1 MNYTLNQLRV
11 YVKVFEKQS
20 VTKASEALHMTQPAV
35 SIQLKN
41 FQDQFKIPLFEV
53 ISRQVHFTAF
63 GVEVVES
70 AMEIL
75 RQANLLK
82 EKAIAFDGNL
92 SGTLKVSVVSTGKYV
107 MPFFLK
113 GFLEQHPGVDL
124 QMDVTNKNL
133 VIESLLRNEVDFA
146 LVSII
151 PKKLTVDSI
160 PLLKNSLYLIG
171 GNPMGSKRKWAM
183 RELMDRPLILREE
196 GSGTRQMM
204 EKYMKKDQ
212 VLLTRKLE
220 LTSNEAVK
228 QAVKAGLGY
237 SIMPLIGL
245 KNELESGELSIQPIR
260 GLPMHSEWQLI
271 SLRGKRH
278 GPVAKAYKAYLQEN
292 KSFIIERYFGWL
304 SEYST
309 LLQS

>member
-1 MNYTLNQLRV
+1 MNYTLSQLNV
-11 YVKVFEKQS
+11 FVKVVENQS
-20 VTKASEALHMTQPAV
+20 VTKAAEHLHMTQPAV

-41 FQDQFKIPLFEV
+41 FQDQFEIPLFEV
-53 ISRQVHFTAF
+53 ISRRMHITSF
-63 GVEVVES
+63 GQEVAAS
-70 AMEIL
+70 AKEIL
-75 RQANLLK
+75 FQADLLRH
-82 EKAIAFDGNL
+82 KA
-92 SGTLKVSVVSTGKYV
+92 LKFKGELTGILKISVVSTGKYV
-107 MPFFLK
+107 IPFFLK
-113 GFLEQHPGVDL
+113 PFLDLNPGVDL

-133 VIESLLRNEVDFA
+133 VIESILRNEVDFA

-171 GNPMGSKRKWAM
+171 GNPVGSKRKWAM

-204 EKYMKKDQ
+204 EKYMKQHQ

-237 SIMPLIGL
+237 SVMPLIGL
-245 KNELESGELSIQPIR
+245 KNELESGELSIQPMR
-260 GLPMHSEWQLI
+260 GLPIHSEWQLI

-292 KSFIIERYFGWL
+292 KSFIIECYFAWL
-304 SEYST
+304 SEYSS

>member
-53 ISRQVHFTAF
+53 ISRQVHFTPF
-63 GVEVVES
+63 GLEVVES

-92 SGTLKVSVVSTGKYV
+92 TGTLKVSVVSTGKYV

-124 QMDVTNKNL
+124 QMDVTNKEL
-133 VIESLLRNEVDFA
+133 VVESLGRNEIDFA
-146 LVSII
+146 LVSIL
-151 PKKLTVDSI
+151 PDRLNVDSI
-160 PLLKNSLYLIG
+160 PLLDNSLYLIG
-171 GNPMGSKRKWAM
+171 DRSFSNTKKISIRDLAKHPLIM
-183 RELMDRPLILREE
+183 REP
-196 GSGTRQMM
+196 GSGTRQRM
-204 EKYMKKDQ
+204 EQFLKTHQ
-212 VLLTRKLE
+212 VKLERKFE

-228 QAVKAGLGY
+228 QAVKAGLGL

-245 KNELESGELSIQPIR
+245 KHELEAGELKMLKILKLALS
-260 GLPMHSEWQLI
+260 M
-271 SLRGKRH
+271 KNF
-278 GPVAKAYKAYLQEN
+278 YLMKKQTKE
-292 KSFIIERYFGWL
+292 
-304 SEYST
+304 
-309 LLQS
+309 

>member
-53 ISRQVHFTAF
+53 ISRQVHFTPF
-63 GVEVVES
+63 GLEVVES

-92 SGTLKVSVVSTGKYV
+92 TGTLKVSVVSTGKYV

-124 QMDVTNKNL
+124 QMDVTNKEL
-133 VIESLLRNEVDFA
+133 VVESLGRNEIDFA
-146 LVSII
+146 LVSIL
-151 PKKLTVDSI
+151 PDRLNVDSI
-160 PLLKNSLYLIG
+160 PLLDNSLYLIG
-171 GNPMGSKRKWAM
+171 DRSFSNTKKISIRDLAKHPLIM
-183 RELMDRPLILREE
+183 REP
-196 GSGTRQMM
+196 GSGTRQRM
-204 EKYMKKDQ
+204 EQFLKTHQ
-212 VLLTRKLE
+212 VKLERKFE

-228 QAVKAGLGY
+228 QAVKAGLGL

-245 KNELESGELSIQPIR
+245 KHELEAGELKMLKIS
-260 GLPMHSEWQLI
+260 GLPVHTEWQLI
-271 SLRGKRH
+271 SLKGKRH
-278 GPVAKAYKAYLQEN
+278 GPVAEAFRTYLMAHKTEIAEQHFN
-292 KSFIIERYFGWL
+292 WL
-304 SEYST
+304 
-309 LLQS
+309 Q